1 MPSLSDEEELGEYQ
15 GDLEDLST
23 RELLVGTRMKMVY
36 SLVLQMLGKSLFMNR
51 QSNSF
56 PQDYFEDHPSKKD
69 ELNVRE
75 P

>member
-1 MPSLSDEEELGEYQ
+1 MPNLSDEEELGEYP
-15 GDLEDLST
+15 GDQEDLSA

-51 QSNSF
+51 QSNSLS
-56 PQDYFEDHPSKKD
+56 QDYLEAHPSKKD
-69 ELNVRE
+69 EFNVRE

>member
-1 MPSLSDEEELGEYQ
+1 MLNLSDEEELGEYQ
-15 GDLEDLST
+15 GDQEDLST

-51 QSNSF
+51 QSNSLS
-56 PQDYFEDHPSKKD
+56 QEYLEDHPSKKD
-69 ELNVRE
+69 GLNVSE

>member
-51 QSNSF
+51 QNNSL
-56 PQDYFEDHPSKKD
+56 PQDYLEAHPSKKD